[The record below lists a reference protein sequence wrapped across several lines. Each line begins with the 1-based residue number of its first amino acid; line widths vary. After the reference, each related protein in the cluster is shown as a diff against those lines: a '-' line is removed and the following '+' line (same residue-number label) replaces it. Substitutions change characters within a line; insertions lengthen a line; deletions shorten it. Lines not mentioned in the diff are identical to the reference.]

1 MTKSNAGRPTVMTK
15 DTLQLLREAFTWGCT
30 DTEACCYADIS
41 TSTLY
46 NYCEDNPEYLELK
59 NKLKD
64 MPVMKAKKI
73 QFDEL
78 EKNSI
83 SQANRVIDRKEG
95 SKVKQEITG
104 PDGGPVQVADVSFT
118 FNPVS
123 NKD

>member
-1 MTKSNAGRPTVMTK
+1 MTKSNAGRPTVMT
-15 DTLQLLREAFTWGCT
+15 DSTLQLLREAFTWGCT
-30 DTEACCYADIS
+30 DSEACCYADIS

-78 EKNSI
+78 DKNSVN
-83 SQANRVIDRKEG
+83 QANRVIDRKEG
-95 SKVKQEITG
+95 TKVKQEISG
-104 PDGGPVQVADVSFT
+104 PNGKPIETSSIFNFIPVGP
-118 FNPVS
+118 
-123 NKD
+123 KD